1 MNNGSRPIAAPSAA
15 SAVRAGPATRAAT
28 PAAVAAASA
37 APPPPAARMP
47 LPAPSPPA
55 SANADDPQ
63 AMFKIA
69 ANALAQLYKSTQTA
83 QSRAQTR
90 GYQAACADITAGLAS
105 LPDHPLSVQSN
116 GRVFVPLDLVM
127 HLVAAAGFAAQGDEA
142 MSDAETTVQPTP
154 PPHPGMHLSSQQPH
168 HYHPHAH
175 MPYGHAAMPSASA
188 SSSSSAPSSSTVS
201 PLDHPA
207 PGSLAAAAMAAE
219 AAKAARQAAAPST
232 PSFGSMF
239 PWNTD
244 LEPARKRPREF

>member
-1 MNNGSRPIAAPSAA
+1 MNNGLRPIAPPSAA
-15 SAVRAGPATRAAT
+15 SVVRAGPAARAAT
-28 PAAVAAASA
+28 PAAAAAASA
-37 APPPPAARMP
+37 APP
-47 LPAPSPPA
+47 PPA

-83 QSRAQTR
+83 QSRAQLR
-90 GYQAACADITAGLAS
+90 GYQAACADITAGLTS

-142 MSDAETTVQPTP
+142 MADAETTVQPTP
-154 PPHPGMHLSSQQPH
+154 PPHPGMHLPSQQLH
-168 HYHPHAH
+168 HYHHHAH
-175 MPYGHAAMPSASA
+175 MPCAHAMPSASTA
-188 SSSSSAPSSSTVS
+188 SSSSASSSSTIS
-201 PLDHPA
+201 PPDHQPA

-232 PSFGSMF
+232 PSFGSLF